1 MRRRISKKYQKIFNK
16 KKALKRIIVLDKIK
30 LFENNGDNTDLINI
44 NN

>member
-1 MRRRISKKYQKIFNK
+1 MRRRISKKYQKIFN